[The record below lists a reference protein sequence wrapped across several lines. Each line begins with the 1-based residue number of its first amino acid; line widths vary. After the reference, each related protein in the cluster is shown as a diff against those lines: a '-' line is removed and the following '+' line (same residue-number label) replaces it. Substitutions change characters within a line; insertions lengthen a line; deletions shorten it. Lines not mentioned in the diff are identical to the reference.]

1 MEGGRDSSVG
11 RKSPRNATRQS
22 RRTPDSCSEARPTTL
37 WTPEL
42 GGPPSRASA
51 PPAPTRRG
59 VGTVQESNG
68 PAQDRDL
75 RAHGPGKS
83 WARGFD
89 RRLGV
94 RSSRERTGWLSGAP
108 AARAKNR
115 VPPGPAAICQRII
128 MMAAC
133 TEFPSHQQRIDFP
146 PGSTARLSAARPPSR
161 VAETLP
167 RGARSAASGCGSLC
181 MVLLGCRVWPFLFRL
196 AEPGQANPHKDVMRR
211 AVPSGR
217 PNRAWHEGAGHP

>member
-1 MEGGRDSSVG
+1 MDPRVGPRPPPPQRVAASGPFRNRTDRPRTVTSVH
-11 RKSPRNATRQS
+11 S
-22 RRTPDSCSEARPTTL
+22 
-37 WTPEL
+37 
-42 GGPPSRASA
+42 
-51 PPAPTRRG
+51 
-59 VGTVQESNG
+59 
-68 PAQDRDL
+68 
-75 RAHGPGKS
+75 AHGPGKS